1 MVTSLDTSLLHF
13 DQNNMFKNIVCIL
26 TLFGLF
32 RLLFKKLGNFSKSSG
47 HPAPILAQP
56 GELALK
62 ADGQHCS
69 LSFKS
74 ANITISLFTSFTFSP
89 ISNPTSDA

>member
-1 MVTSLDTSLLHF
+1 LY
-13 DQNNMFKNIVCIL
+13 
-26 TLFGLF
+26 FGIIGVVLATF
-32 RLLFKKLGNFSKSSG
+32 QKIGRFFSKSSG

-56 GELALK
+56 GELVLK

-74 ANITISLFTSFTFSP
+74 GHFTNSLFTSFTFSP
-89 ISNPTSDA
+89 ISNPTSDASINCI

>member
-1 MVTSLDTSLLHF
+1 LGCLGYFS
-13 DQNNMFKNIVCIL
+13 KNWAI
-26 TLFGLF
+26 
-32 RLLFKKLGNFSKSSG
+32 FSKSSG
-47 HPAPILAQP
+47 HPAPILALP
-56 GELALK
+56 GELVLK

-74 ANITISLFTSFTFSP
+74 GHFTISFFTSFTFSP